1 MGPSICGRKSS
12 QDFSPRINSS
22 RASAAASALVYART
36 VDDGKGTVRG
46 PYEAVK
52 YTSVPVCKSSYDCAL
67 RIDAVGADEVIWI
80 YIGRIERDERV
91 IGRPQETAVA
101 RRLLARRVNPRDLP
115 RGIDAAWKRLRI

>member
-22 RASAAASALVYART
+22 RAGAAASALVYARP

-46 PYEAVK
+46 PQEAVK
-52 YTSVPVCKSSYDCAL
+52 YTSVPVCKSPYDCTL
-67 RIDAVGADEVIWI
+67 RVDAVGADEVIRI
-80 YIGRIERDERV
+80 CIGKIERDERA

-101 RRLLARRVNPRDLP
+101 RRLLARRVNPRDFP
-115 RGIDAAWKRLRI
+115 SGVYAAWKRSRV